1 MLVIQKSDFFAL
13 AQYRPLQGFF
23 RDPFNA
29 SIRSFENRATSMLG
43 TVLGAGDTK
52 TGIPLRRGHTVIGET
67 ELNRGIN
74 YSLVW

>member
-1 MLVIQKSDFFAL
+1 MLVIQRSDFFAL